1 MKHTLNMQT
10 VNNTPGYFSPSISD
24 PNSTSF
30 CYFCPLKLFLSSL
43 SYTSLTWDLFQGNQ
57 NKISSKERKSLY
69 WIWVSHSFQ
78 SLEQKQSLVVWPS
91 SAPQSIYSAYRSK
104 FKETKKAICFPR
116 NEKYFIFVKTLKQT

>member
-24 PNSTSF
+24 PNSPSF

-69 WIWVSHSFQ
+69 
-78 SLEQKQSLVVWPS
+78 
-91 SAPQSIYSAYRSK
+91 
-104 FKETKKAICFPR
+104 
-116 NEKYFIFVKTLKQT
+116 